1 MQKTPKTKTLKN
13 QEGGSTVSSLVLA
26 SQAFVLTSWCRNV

>member
-1 MQKTPKTKTLKN
+1 MQKKPKTKTLKN
-13 QEGGSTVSSLVLA
+13 QEGGSIVFSLVLA